1 MQERTQ
7 ILPISGARPA
17 DPIAP
22 PDLAPRFTWNL
33 APYIGT
39 TLFNPENPL
48 DINGGLSL
56 KAVSYT
62 HLDGQARQK
71 MPAAPRR
78 HHDPVERGTDTLR
91 GKHIA
96 GDRHPA
102 KRILPVSYTHLDV
115 YKRQMPAVKPSV
127 TG

>member
-48 DINGGLSL
+48 DINGG
-56 KAVSYT
+56 
-62 HLDGQARQK
+62 
-71 MPAAPRR
+71 PF
-78 HHDPVERGTDTLR
+78 
-91 GKHIA
+91 
-96 GDRHPA
+96 
-102 KRILPVSYTHLDV
+102 SYTHLDV
-115 YKRQMPAVKPSV
+115 YKRQMQSRRARNSWAPTFAARS
-127 TG
+127 